1 MGKKLISFLVSTR
14 LTAFL
19 FIVYALAMAIGT
31 FIEND
36 YGTVTAKILIY
47 NATWFELILV
57 VFVINFSFN
66 IKRYNLLKLNKWP
79 VLMLHI
85 SWILIILGAG
95 VTRYI
100 GYEGVM
106 PIRENTSSNTFLSE
120 KTYLTAIVDGEIDGV
135 VNRRMLQDDFL
146 FSEFT
151 NNNFSW
157 NYDLKGQ
164 DFTIEYID
172 FIENAKEGLVEDE
185 SGEKYLKIVE
195 ASKGNRHEHFLKFGE
210 VTSVHNILFAL
221 NKPTEGA
228 INISDYNGDL
238 IINSPFDGDFMRMA
252 DQMQGDLKQNT
263 DQVLQLR
270 SLYNTAGLQFV
281 FPNPVINGRF
291 EIIKSDEETQQD
303 GLFLKVS
310 SNGNSKEIGLL
321 GAKGIVNDPKKIE
334 VGGLEFL
341 LKYGSLENKLPFE
354 IKLNDFIA
362 EKYPGTEKS
371 YSSFMSKVT
380 VIDEDTF
387 DYDIYMNH
395 ILNHSGFRFF
405 QASFDPDEKGTVLSV
420 NHDYFGTLITYI
432 GYFLLYIGLLGIM
445 FFGKTRFK
453 DLAKQL
459 EKVKIKKQNLTLIFV
474 LFSGLVFSQD
484 LHDHQQKINIKQI
497 DSIIINNPI
506 DKLHAAEF
514 GSLVIQDSGG
524 RMKPL
529 NTFASEILRKVS
541 YSDSYKNLNADQ
553 FLLSITKDPLLWYNV
568 PIIYLKRG
576 NDSLRKIIGINNK
589 DKYAAFVD
597 FFDEKGNYKIA
608 KQLERSYK
616 SALPNAFEKDFIETD
631 RKVNLLFSALDGKI
645 LTIFPIPNDVNNK
658 WVSFKDLNT
667 NDFKGIDSLYVK
679 NILPLYIGSLKNDIE
694 INDYANSTKILESI
708 KGFQNKYGSSVLP
721 SEDKIN
727 AEILYNKYD
736 IFRSLFSWYMYLGVL
751 LFFFLILQ
759 ILKNKYSVIQNTII
773 KFISSVYPVLVVTS
787 YIPNVIAANNIEL
800 FLINSLIILYGLLLL
815 AYIFLSKLNA
825 VQIVINLLKYHL
837 ILLFI
842 LHTLGLVA
850 RGYIAGH
857 APWSDAYE
865 SMIYLAWA
873 TVGIGLAFGR
883 KSDLTL
889 ASTSFVAAMI
899 LMISHWNWMDPEIA
913 NLVPVLDSYWLMIH
927 VSVIVGSYGPLTLG
941 MILGIVSLFLILITN
956 DKNKKKIDLNLK
968 ELTII
973 NELTITV
980 GLIMLT
986 IGNFLGG
993 QWANESWGRYWGWD
1007 PKETWALI
1015 SIMIYAFILHMRLI
1029 PGLRGKWIFNL
1040 MSIIAY
1046 ASILMTYF
1054 GVNFYLSGL
1063 HSYASGDK
1071 IITPNFVYYSALFVF
1086 ILGFASYF
1094 KYKKY
1099 FK

>member
-57 VFVINFSFN
+57 VFVINFLFN
-66 IKRYNLLKLNKWP
+66 IKRYNLLKFNKWP

-85 SWILIILGAG
+85 SWILIIVGAG
-95 VTRYI
+95 ITRYI

-106 PIRENTSSNTFLSE
+106 PIRENSTSNSFLSE
-120 KTYLTAIVDGEIDGV
+120 KTYLTAVVDGEVDGEV
-135 VNRRMLQDDFL
+135 SRKMLKDDFL
-146 FSEFT
+146 FSEHT

-157 NYDLKGQ
+157 NYDFKGQ

-172 FIENAKEGLVEDE
+172 FIENAKKELIENDN
-185 SGEKYLKIVE
+185 GEKYLKIVE

-228 INISDYNGDL
+228 INISDSGNEL
-238 IINSPFDGDFMRMA
+238 IINSPFSGDFMRMA

-263 DQVLQLR
+263 DQVLLLR
-270 SLYNTAGLQFV
+270 SLYNVAGLQFV

-321 GAKGIVNDPKKIE
+321 GAKGIVNDPEKIE

-380 VIDEDTF
+380 VIDKVSF

-395 ILNHSGFRFF
+395 ILNHSGYRFF

-459 EKVKIKKQNLTLIFV
+459 EKVKIKKQKLTFLLI
-474 LFSGLVFSQD
+474 LFSGIAFSQD
-484 LHDHQQKINIKQI
+484 SHDHQQKINLKQI
-497 DSIIINNPI
+497 DSIIINNPV
-506 DKLHAAEF
+506 DELHAAEF
-514 GSLVIQDSGG
+514 GSLIIQDSGG

-541 YSDSYKNLNADQ
+541 KSDSYKNLNADQ
-553 FLLSITKDPLLWYNV
+553 VLLSITKDPLLWYNV

-576 NDSLRKIIGINNK
+576 NDSLRNIIGRNNK
-589 DKYAAFVD
+589 EKYAAFTD
-597 FFDEKGNYKIA
+597 FFDKNGNYKIA
-608 KQLERSYK
+608 QQLERSYK

-631 RKVNLLFSALDGKI
+631 RKVNLLFSALEGKI
-645 LTIFPIPNDVNNK
+645 LTIFPIPNNAGNK
-658 WVSFKDLNT
+658 WVSYKDLNI

-679 NILPLYIGSLKNDIE
+679 NILPLYLGSLKNDVE
-694 INDYANSTKILESI
+694 TNDYANSTKILESI
-708 KGFQNKYGSSVLP
+708 KGFQNKYGSLVLP
-721 SEDKIN
+721 SKDQIN

-736 IFRSLFSWYMYLGVL
+736 IFRSLFSWYMYVGALM
-751 LFFFLILQ
+751 F
-759 ILKNKYSVIQNTII
+759 
-773 KFISSVYPVLVVTS
+773 
-787 YIPNVIAANNIEL
+787 
-800 FLINSLIILYGLLLL
+800 
-815 AYIFLSKLNA
+815 
-825 VQIVINLLKYHL
+825 
-837 ILLFI
+837 ILLIFQI
-842 LHTLGLVA
+842 FNDKKVLNYLITFSKFSIVSLFVLHTLGLIA
-850 RGYIAGH
+850 RWYISGH

-899 LMISHWNWMDPEIA
+899 LMIAHWSWMDPEIA

-956 DKNKKKIDLNLK
+956 EKNKKKIDLNLK

-1071 IITPNFVYYSALFVF
+1071 IITPDFVYYSGLFVF
-1086 ILGFASYF
+1086 VLGFASYF

>member
-1 MGKKLISFLVSTR
+1 MGKKLISLLVSTR

-47 NATWFELILV
+47 NATWFELILG
-57 VFVINFSFN
+57 VFVLNFLFN
-66 IKRYNLLKLNKWP
+66 IKRYNLLKFNKWP
-79 VLMLHI
+79 VLMLHV
-85 SWILIILGAG
+85 SWILIILGSF

-120 KTYLTAIVDGEIDGV
+120 KTYLTVLVDGEYEGEPY
-135 VNRRMLQDDFL
+135 RKKLQSDL
-146 FSEFT
+146 LLSEHT
-151 NNNFSW
+151 NNFFEW
-157 NYDLKGQ
+157 NYEFSGQ
-164 DFTIEYID
+164 DFTIEYVD
-172 FIENAKEGLVEDE
+172 FVEGAKEELLEASG
-185 SGEKYLKIVE
+185 GEKYLKIVE

-221 NKPTEGA
+221 NKPTDGA
-228 INISDYNGDL
+228 INISENGDDL
-238 IINSPFDGDFMRMA
+238 IINSPFSGDFMRMA
-252 DQMQGDLKQNT
+252 DQMQGDLKPNT

-281 FPNPVINGRF
+281 FPNPVISGKF
-291 EIIKSDEETQQD
+291 KIIKSDEETQQD
-303 GLFLKVS
+303 GLFVKIS
-310 SNGNSKEIGLL
+310 SENESKTIGLL
-321 GAKGIVNDPKKIE
+321 GAKGIANDPKKISLA
-334 VGGLEFL
+334 GLDFQI
-341 LKYGSLENKLPFE
+341 KYGSLENKLPFE

-380 VIDEDTF
+380 VIDNETF

-395 ILNHSGFRFF
+395 ILNHSGYRFF

-420 NHDYFGTLITYI
+420 NNDYFGTLITYI
-432 GYFLLYIGLLGIM
+432 GYFLLYLGLLGIM

-459 EKVKIKKQNLTLIFV
+459 EKVKIKKQKLTLILV
-474 LFSGLVFSQD
+474 LFTGTIFSQET
-484 LHDHQQKINIKQI
+484 HNHQEQNNINQI
-497 DSIIINNPI
+497 DSIIVNNPV
-506 DKLHAAEF
+506 DKVHALEF

-529 NTFASEILRKVS
+529 NTFSSELLRKVS
-541 YSDSYKNLNADQ
+541 KSDIYKNLNADQ
-553 FLLSITKDPLLWYNV
+553 VMLSITKDPVLWYNI

-576 NDSLRKIIGINNK
+576 NDSLRKILGRNNK
-589 DKYAAFVD
+589 EKYAAFVD

-608 KQLERSYK
+608 RQLEKSYK
-616 SALPNAFEKDFIETD
+616 SSLPNVFEKDFIEID

-645 LTIFPIPNDVNNK
+645 LKIFPIPNDINNK
-658 WVSFKDLNT
+658 WVSFKELNT
-667 NDFKGIDSLYVK
+667 DDFKGIDSLYVK
-679 NILPLYIGSLKNDIE
+679 NILPLYLGSLQKDIE
-694 INDYANSTKILESI
+694 SKDYTNSIKILESI
-708 KGFQNKYGSSVLP
+708 RGFQNKYGSSVLP
-721 SEDKIN
+721 TETKIK

-736 IFRSLFSWYMYLGVL
+736 IFKKLFSWYMYVGTLM
-751 LFFFLILQ
+751 FAFLIFQ
-759 ILKNKYSVIQNTII
+759 IFYDNKFVNYL
-773 KFISSVYPVLVVTS
+773 ISISK
-787 YIPNVIAANNIEL
+787 
-800 FLINSLIILYGLLLL
+800 FLIV
-815 AYIFLSKLNA
+815 F
-825 VQIVINLLKYHL
+825 
-837 ILLFI
+837 LFI

-865 SMIYLAWA
+865 SMIFVAWA

-883 KSDLTL
+883 KSDLTI
-889 ASTSFVAAMI
+889 AATSFVASMI
-899 LMISHWNWMDPEIA
+899 LMIAHWSWMDPEIA

-956 DKNKKKIDLNLK
+956 EKNKKKIDLNLK

-1071 IITPNFVYYSALFVF
+1071 VITPDFVYYSSFFVF

>member
-66 IKRYNLLKLNKWP
+66 IKRYNLLKFNKWP

-228 INISDYNGDL
+228 INISDYDGDL

-303 GLFLKVS
+303 GLFLRVS
-310 SNGNSKEIGLL
+310 SNGDSKDIGLL

-341 LKYGSLENKLPFE
+341 LKYGSLENKLPFA

-474 LFSGLVFSQD
+474 LFSSLVFSQD
-484 LHDHQQKINIKQI
+484 LHDHQQKINLKQI

-576 NDSLRKIIGINNK
+576 NDSLRKIIGRNNK

-679 NILPLYIGSLKNDIE
+679 NILPLYIGSLKNDVE

-736 IFRSLFSWYMYLGVL
+736 IFRSLFSWYMYVGAFMFIFLIFQIFNDKKFLNYLIVISKYSIVL
-751 LFFFLILQ
+751 LF
-759 ILKNKYSVIQNTII
+759 VI
-773 KFISSVYPVLVVTS
+773 
-787 YIPNVIAANNIEL
+787 
-800 FLINSLIILYGLLLL
+800 
-815 AYIFLSKLNA
+815 
-825 VQIVINLLKYHL
+825 
-837 ILLFI
+837 
-842 LHTLGLVA
+842 HTLGLIA
-850 RGYIAGH
+850 RWYISGH

-1071 IITPNFVYYSALFVF
+1071 IITPDFVYYSALFVF

-1094 KYKKY
+1094 KHKKY

>member
-1 MGKKLISFLVSTR
+1 MGKKLISFLISTR

-66 IKRYNLLKLNKWP
+66 IKRYNLLKFNKWP

-228 INISDYNGDL
+228 INISDYDGDL

-303 GLFLKVS
+303 GLFLRVS
-310 SNGNSKEIGLL
+310 SNGDSKDIGLL

-341 LKYGSLENKLPFE
+341 LKYGSLENKLPFA

-484 LHDHQQKINIKQI
+484 LHDHQQKINLKQI

-576 NDSLRKIIGINNK
+576 NDSLRKIIGRNNK

-679 NILPLYIGSLKNDIE
+679 NILPLYIGSLKNDVE

-736 IFRSLFSWYMYLGVL
+736 IFRSLFSWYMYVGAFMFIFLIFQIFNDKKFLNYLIVISKYSIVL
-751 LFFFLILQ
+751 LF
-759 ILKNKYSVIQNTII
+759 VI
-773 KFISSVYPVLVVTS
+773 
-787 YIPNVIAANNIEL
+787 
-800 FLINSLIILYGLLLL
+800 
-815 AYIFLSKLNA
+815 
-825 VQIVINLLKYHL
+825 
-837 ILLFI
+837 
-842 LHTLGLVA
+842 HTLGLIA
-850 RGYIAGH
+850 RWYISGH

-1071 IITPNFVYYSALFVF
+1071 IITPDFVYYSALFVF

-1094 KYKKY
+1094 KHKKY

>member
-1 MGKKLISFLVSTR
+1 MGEKLISFLVSTR
-14 LTAFL
+14 LTAIL
-19 FIVYALAMAIGT
+19 FIVFALAMAIGT

-47 NATWFELILV
+47 NATWFELILG
-57 VFVINFSFN
+57 VFVLNFLFN
-66 IKRYNLLKLNKWP
+66 IKRYNLLKFNKWP
-79 VLMLHI
+79 VLMLHL
-85 SWILIILGAG
+85 SWILIILGAF

-120 KTYLTAIVDGEIDGV
+120 KTYLTVLVDGEHQGQPARKTI
-135 VNRRMLQDDFL
+135 QDDL
-146 FSEFT
+146 LLSEHT
-151 NNNFSW
+151 NNYFELNYEFS
-157 NYDLKGQ
+157 GQ
-164 DFTIEYID
+164 DFTIEYLD
-172 FIENAKEGLVEDE
+172 FIEDATEGLVEA
-185 SGEKYLKIVE
+185 STGEKYLKIVE
-195 ASKGNRHEHFLKFGE
+195 ASKGNRHEHYLRSGE
-210 VTSVHNILFAL
+210 VTSIHNILFSL
-221 NKPTEGA
+221 NSPTEGA
-228 INISDYNGDL
+228 INITENEGEL
-238 IINSPFDGDFMRMA
+238 FINSPFDGDFMRMA
-252 DQMQGDLKQNT
+252 DQFQGTLNKDENQPL
-263 DQVLQLR
+263 LLR
-270 SLYNTAGLQFV
+270 SLYNSAGLQFV
-281 FPNPVINGRF
+281 FPDHVVEGKF
-291 EIIKSDEETQQD
+291 EIVKSEDITQQD
-303 GLFLKVS
+303 GLFVKIS
-310 SNGNSKEIGLL
+310 SGNESKILGLL
-321 GAKGIVNDPKKIE
+321 GAKGIANDPKKISLA
-334 VGGLEFL
+334 GLDFQL
-341 LKYGSLENKLPFE
+341 TYGSLENKLPFE

-371 YSSFMSKVT
+371 YSSFMSRVT
-380 VIDEDTF
+380 VIDDETF

-395 ILNHSGFRFF
+395 ILNHSGYRFF

-459 EKVKIKKQNLTLIFV
+459 EKVKIKKQNLTLILI
-474 LFSGLVFSQD
+474 LFSGLVYSQD
-484 LHDHQQKINIKQI
+484 SHDHQEKINLKQL
-497 DSIIINNPI
+497 DSIIINNPV
-506 DKLHAAEF
+506 DELHALKF

-529 NTFASEILRKVS
+529 NTFASELLRKVS
-541 YSDSYKNLNADQ
+541 SSDSYKNLNADQ
-553 FLLSITKDPLLWYNV
+553 VLLSITKDPLLWYNV

-576 NDSLRKIIGINNK
+576 NDSIRKIAGRNSK
-589 DKYAAFVD
+589 EKYAAFTD
-597 FFDEKGNYKIA
+597 FFDKNGNYKLA
-608 KQLERSYK
+608 SQLESSYK
-616 SALPNAFEKDFIETD
+616 SSLPNQFEKDFIDVD
-631 RKVNLLFSALDGKI
+631 RKINLLFSALDGKI
-645 LTIFPIPNDVNNK
+645 LKIFPIPNDIGNK
-658 WVSFKDLNT
+658 WVSFSEINT
-667 NDFKGIDSLYVK
+667 TDFKGIDSLYVK
-679 NILPLYIGSLKNDIE
+679 NILPLYLGSIKNDIVT
-694 INDYANSTKILESI
+694 NDYTNSTKILESI
-708 KGFQNKYGSSVLP
+708 KGFQNKYGSSILP
-721 SEDKIN
+721 DENKIK

-736 IFRSLFSWYMYLGVL
+736 IFKKLFSWYMYVGTLM
-751 LFFFLILQ
+751 FAFLIFQ
-759 ILKNKYSVIQNTII
+759 IFYDNKFVNYLVS
-773 KFISSVYPVLVVTS
+773 ISK
-787 YIPNVIAANNIEL
+787 
-800 FLINSLIILYGLLLL
+800 FLIVS
-815 AYIFLSKLNA
+815 
-825 VQIVINLLKYHL
+825 
-837 ILLFI
+837 LFI

-850 RGYIAGH
+850 RGFIAGH

-865 SMIYLAWA
+865 SMIFVAWA

-883 KSDLTL
+883 KSDLTI
-889 ASTSFVAAMI
+889 AATSFVASMI
-899 LMISHWNWMDPEIA
+899 LMIAHWSWMDPEIA

-956 DKNKKKIDLNLK
+956 EKNKKKIGLNLK

-1029 PGLRGKWIFNL
+1029 PGLRSKWIFNL

-1071 IITPNFVYYSALFVF
+1071 VITPDFVYYSSVFVF

>member
-1 MGKKLISFLVSTR
+1 MGKKLISFLISTR

-66 IKRYNLLKLNKWP
+66 IKRYNLLKFNKWP

-228 INISDYNGDL
+228 INISDYDGDL

-303 GLFLKVS
+303 GLFLRVS
-310 SNGNSKEIGLL
+310 SNGDSKEIGLL

-484 LHDHQQKINIKQI
+484 LHNHQQKINLKQI

-576 NDSLRKIIGINNK
+576 NDSLRKIIGRNNK

-679 NILPLYIGSLKNDIE
+679 NILPLYIGSLRSDVE

-736 IFRSLFSWYMYLGVL
+736 IFRSLFSWYMYVGAFMFIFLIFQIFNDKKFLNYLIVISKYSIVL
-751 LFFFLILQ
+751 LF
-759 ILKNKYSVIQNTII
+759 VI
-773 KFISSVYPVLVVTS
+773 
-787 YIPNVIAANNIEL
+787 
-800 FLINSLIILYGLLLL
+800 
-815 AYIFLSKLNA
+815 
-825 VQIVINLLKYHL
+825 
-837 ILLFI
+837 
-842 LHTLGLVA
+842 HTLGLIA
-850 RGYIAGH
+850 RWYISGH

-1094 KYKKY
+1094 KHKKY
-1099 FK
+1099 FN

>member
-1 MGKKLISFLVSTR
+1 MGEKLISFLVSTR
-14 LTAFL
+14 LTAIL
-19 FIVYALAMAIGT
+19 FIVFALAMAIGT

-47 NATWFELILV
+47 NATWFELILG
-57 VFVINFSFN
+57 VFVLNFLFN
-66 IKRYNLLKLNKWP
+66 IKRYNLLKFNKWP
-79 VLMLHI
+79 VLMLHL
-85 SWILIILGAG
+85 SWILIILGAF

-120 KTYLTAIVDGEIDGV
+120 KTYLTVLVDGEHQGQPARKTI
-135 VNRRMLQDDFL
+135 QDDL
-146 FSEFT
+146 LLSEHT
-151 NNNFSW
+151 NNYFELNYEFS
-157 NYDLKGQ
+157 GQ
-164 DFTIEYID
+164 DFTIEYLD
-172 FIENAKEGLVEDE
+172 FIEDATEGLVEAK

-195 ASKGNRHEHFLKFGE
+195 ASKGNRHEHYLRSGE
-210 VTSVHNILFAL
+210 VTSIHNILFSL
-221 NKPTEGA
+221 NSPTEGA
-228 INISDYNGDL
+228 INITENEEGQL
-238 IINSPFDGDFMRMA
+238 FINSPFDGDYMRMA
-252 DQMQGDLKQNT
+252 DQFKGTLNKGDKQN
-263 DQVLQLR
+263 LLLR
-270 SLYNTAGLQFV
+270 SLYNAAGLQFV
-281 FPNPVINGRF
+281 FPDKIIEGKF
-291 EIIKSDEETQQD
+291 EIVKSEDITQQD
-303 GLFLKVS
+303 GLFVKIS
-310 SNGNSKEIGLL
+310 SGNESKILGLL
-321 GAKGIVNDPKKIE
+321 GAKGIANDPKKISLA
-334 VGGLEFL
+334 GLDFQL
-341 LKYGSLENKLPFE
+341 TYGSLENKLPFE

-380 VIDEDTF
+380 VIDKETF

-395 ILNHSGFRFF
+395 ILNHSGYRFF

-432 GYFLLYIGLLGIM
+432 GYFLLYVGLLGIM

-459 EKVKIKKQNLTLIFV
+459 EKVKIKKQNLTLILIF
-474 LFSGLVFSQD
+474 FSGLVYSQD
-484 LHDHQQKINIKQI
+484 SHDHQQKINLKQI
-497 DSIIINNPI
+497 DSIIVNNPV
-506 DKLHAAEF
+506 DELHASKF

-529 NTFASEILRKVS
+529 NTFASELLRKVS
-541 YSDSYKNLNADQ
+541 KSDSYKNLNADQ
-553 FLLSITKDPLLWYNV
+553 VLLSITKDPLLWYNV
-568 PIIYLKRG
+568 PIIFLKRG
-576 NDSLRKIIGINNK
+576 NDSIRKIAGRK
-589 DKYAAFVD
+589 SKEKYAAFTD
-597 FFDEKGNYKIA
+597 FFDKNGNYKLA
-608 KQLERSYK
+608 SQLESSYK
-616 SALPNAFEKDFIETD
+616 SSLPNQFEKDFIDVD
-631 RKVNLLFSALDGKI
+631 RKINLLFSALDGKI
-645 LTIFPIPNDVNNK
+645 LKIFPIPNDVGNK
-658 WVSFKDLNT
+658 WVSFSEINT
-667 NDFKGIDSLYVK
+667 TDFKGIDSLYVK
-679 NILPLYIGSLKNDIE
+679 NILPLYLGSIKNDIVT
-694 INDYANSTKILESI
+694 NDYTNSTKILESI

-721 SEDKIN
+721 DENIVK

-736 IFRSLFSWYMYLGVL
+736 IFKKLFSWYMYVGTLMFAL
-751 LFFFLILQ
+751 LIFQIFYDNKTVSYLVSISKFLI
-759 ILKNKYSVIQNTII
+759 
-773 KFISSVYPVLVVTS
+773 
-787 YIPNVIAANNIEL
+787 
-800 FLINSLIILYGLLLL
+800 
-815 AYIFLSKLNA
+815 IF
-825 VQIVINLLKYHL
+825 
-837 ILLFI
+837 LFI

-850 RGYIAGH
+850 RGFIAGH

-865 SMIYLAWA
+865 SMIFVAWA

-883 KSDLTL
+883 KSDLTI
-889 ASTSFVAAMI
+889 AATSFVASMI
-899 LMISHWNWMDPEIA
+899 LMIAHWSWMDPEIA

-956 DKNKKKIDLNLK
+956 EKNKKKIDLNLK

-973 NELTITV
+973 NELTLTV

-1071 IITPNFVYYSALFVF
+1071 VITPDFVYYSCIFVF

>member
-14 LTAFL
+14 LTAIL
-19 FIVYALAMAIGT
+19 FIVFALAMAIGT

-47 NATWFELILV
+47 NATWFELILG
-57 VFVINFSFN
+57 VFVLNFLFN
-66 IKRYNLLKLNKWP
+66 IKRYNLLKFNKWP
-79 VLMLHI
+79 VLMLHV
-85 SWILIILGAG
+85 SWILIILGSL

-120 KTYLTAIVDGEIDGV
+120 KTYLTILVDGEYKGEPA
-135 VNRRMLQDDFL
+135 RKKLQSDL
-146 FSEFT
+146 LLSEHT
-151 NNNFSW
+151 NNYFKW
-157 NYDLKGQ
+157 NYDFSGQ
-164 DFTIEYID
+164 DFTIEYLD
-172 FIENAKEGLVEDE
+172 FIEDATEGLVEAK
-185 SGEKYLKIVE
+185 SGKKYLKIVE
-195 ASKGNRHEHFLKFGE
+195 ASKGNRHEHYLRSGE
-210 VTSVHNILFAL
+210 VTSIHNILFSL
-221 NKPTEGA
+221 NSPTEGA
-228 INISDYNGDL
+228 INITENEEGKL
-238 IINSPFDGDFMRMA
+238 FINSPFDGDYMRMA
-252 DQMQGDLKQNT
+252 DQFKGTLNKGDKQN
-263 DQVLQLR
+263 LLLR
-270 SLYNTAGLQFV
+270 SLYNAAGLQFV
-281 FPNPVINGRF
+281 FPDKIIEGKF
-291 EIIKSDEETQQD
+291 EIVKSEDQTLQD
-303 GLFLKVS
+303 GLFLKIS
-310 SNGNSKEIGLL
+310 SENQSKTISLL
-321 GAKGIVNDPKKIE
+321 GAKGIANDPKKISLA
-334 VGGLEFL
+334 GLDFQFT
-341 LKYGSLENKLPFE
+341 YGSLENKLPFE

-380 VIDEDTF
+380 VIDKETF

-395 ILNHSGFRFF
+395 ILNHSGYRFF

-459 EKVKIKKQNLTLIFV
+459 EKVKIKKQNLTLILIF
-474 LFSGLVFSQD
+474 FSGLVYSQD
-484 LHDHQQKINIKQI
+484 SHDHQQKINLKQI
-497 DSIIINNPI
+497 DSIIVNNPV
-506 DKLHAAEF
+506 DELHASKF

-529 NTFASEILRKVS
+529 NTFASELLRKVS
-541 YSDSYKNLNADQ
+541 KSDSYKNLNADQ
-553 FLLSITKDPLLWYNV
+553 VLLSITKDPLLWYNV
-568 PIIYLKRG
+568 PIIFLKRG
-576 NDSLRKIIGINNK
+576 NDSIRKIAGRK
-589 DKYAAFVD
+589 SKEKYAAFTD
-597 FFDEKGNYKIA
+597 FFDKNGNYKLA
-608 KQLERSYK
+608 SQLESSYK
-616 SALPNAFEKDFIETD
+616 SSLPNQFEKDFIDVD
-631 RKVNLLFSALDGKI
+631 RKINLLFSALDGKI
-645 LTIFPIPNDVNNK
+645 LKIFPIPNDVGNK
-658 WVSFKDLNT
+658 WVSFSEINT
-667 NDFKGIDSLYVK
+667 TDFKGIDSLYVK
-679 NILPLYIGSLKNDIE
+679 NILPLYLGSIKNDIVT
-694 INDYANSTKILESI
+694 NDYTNSTKILESI

-721 SEDKIN
+721 DENIVK

-736 IFRSLFSWYMYLGVL
+736 IFKKLFSWYMYVGTLMFAL
-751 LFFFLILQ
+751 LIFQIFYDNKTVSYLVSISKFLI
-759 ILKNKYSVIQNTII
+759 
-773 KFISSVYPVLVVTS
+773 
-787 YIPNVIAANNIEL
+787 
-800 FLINSLIILYGLLLL
+800 
-815 AYIFLSKLNA
+815 IF
-825 VQIVINLLKYHL
+825 
-837 ILLFI
+837 LFI

-850 RGYIAGH
+850 RGFIAGH

-865 SMIYLAWA
+865 SMIFVAWA

-883 KSDLTL
+883 KSDLTI
-889 ASTSFVAAMI
+889 AATSFVASMI
-899 LMISHWNWMDPEIA
+899 LMIAHWSWMDPEIA

-956 DKNKKKIDLNLK
+956 EKNKKKIDLNLK

-973 NELTITV
+973 NELTLTV

-1071 IITPNFVYYSALFVF
+1071 VITPDFVYYSCIFVF

>member
-19 FIVYALAMAIGT
+19 FIVYAFAMAIGT

-57 VFVINFSFN
+57 VFVINFLFN
-66 IKRYNLLKLNKWP
+66 IKRYNLLKFNKWP

-85 SWILIILGAG
+85 SWILIIVGAG

-106 PIRENTSSNTFLSE
+106 PIRENATSNSFLSE
-120 KTYLTAIVDGEIDGV
+120 KTYLTAVVDGE
-135 VNRRMLQDDFL
+135 VNGEVSRKMLKDDFL
-146 FSEFT
+146 FSEHT
-151 NNNFSW
+151 NNDFSW
-157 NYDLKGQ
+157 NYDFKGQ

-172 FIENAKEGLVEDE
+172 FIENAKKELIENE
-185 SGEKYLKIVE
+185 NGEKYLKIVE

-228 INISDYNGDL
+228 INISDSGNEL
-238 IINSPFDGDFMRMA
+238 IINSPFSGDYMRMA
-252 DQMQGDLKQNT
+252 DQMQGNLKQNT
-263 DQVLQLR
+263 DQVLLLR
-270 SLYNTAGLQFV
+270 SLYNVAGLQFV

-310 SNGNSKEIGLL
+310 SNGDYKEIGLL
-321 GAKGIVNDPKKIE
+321 GAKGIVNDPEKIE

-380 VIDEDTF
+380 VIDGESF

-395 ILNHSGFRFF
+395 ILNHSGYRFF

-459 EKVKIKKQNLTLIFV
+459 EKVKIKKQNLTLILI
-474 LFSGLVFSQD
+474 LFSGLIYSQD
-484 LHDHQQKINIKQI
+484 SHDHQQKINLSQI
-497 DSIIINNPI
+497 DSIIINNPV
-506 DKLHAAEF
+506 DESHASKF
-514 GSLVIQDSGG
+514 GSIVIQDSGG

-529 NTFASEILRKVS
+529 NTFASEVLRKVS
-541 YSDSYKNLNADQ
+541 KSDSYKNLNADQ
-553 FLLSITKDPLLWYNV
+553 VLLSITKDPILWYNV

-576 NDSLRKIIGINNK
+576 NDSLRKIIGRNNK
-589 DKYAAFVD
+589 EKYAAFTD

-616 SALPNAFEKDFIETD
+616 SVLPNAFEKDFIETD

-645 LTIFPIPNDVNNK
+645 LTIFPIPNDPGNK
-658 WVSFKDLNT
+658 WVSFKDLNID
-667 NDFKGIDSLYVK
+667 DFKGIDSLYVK
-679 NILPLYIGSLKNDIE
+679 NILPLYLGSLKNDIE
-694 INDYANSTKILESI
+694 TNDYANSTKILESI

-721 SEDKIN
+721 SKDQIN

-736 IFRSLFSWYMYLGVL
+736 IFRSLFSWYMYVGALMFV
-751 LFFFLILQ
+751 FLIFQ
-759 ILKNKYSVIQNTII
+759 IFNDK
-773 KFISSVYPVLVVTS
+773 KFLNY
-787 YIPNVIAANNIEL
+787 
-800 FLINSLIILYGLLLL
+800 LINFSKFSIVSL
-815 AYIFLSKLNA
+815 F
-825 VQIVINLLKYHL
+825 V
-837 ILLFI
+837 
-842 LHTLGLVA
+842 LHTLGLIA
-850 RGYIAGH
+850 RWYISGH

-899 LMISHWNWMDPEIA
+899 LMIAHWSWMDPEIA

-956 DKNKKKIDLNLK
+956 EKNKKKIDLNLK

-1071 IITPNFVYYSALFVF
+1071 IITPDFVYYSGLFVF
-1086 ILGFASYF
+1086 VLGFASYF